1 MNTKLTK
8 HPRMIA
14 ALVLTAL
21 APLTSYGVIAGSA
34 HDFSAAAWN
43 TTGAGQLCKACHTP
57 HNAQS
62 TQLIPLW
69 NHTAT
74 TTVFGLYTSNTLQA
88 VPGQPAGI
96 SKACLSCHDGTVA
109 LDSFGNATGT
119 RLMTAGAHLIGTSL
133 SDDHPV
139 SFAYDAALVTAD
151 GGVGLVSPTSTSF
164 VDVARTVPLFAGKM
178 ECASCHNVHDNTI
191 NKFLRKSNTGSALC
205 LTCHIK

>member
-1 MNTKLTK
+1 MSTQLTK
-8 HPRMIA
+8 HLLFKA
-14 ALVLTAL
+14 ALVLTAMVPL
-21 APLTSYGVIAGSA
+21 ASYGGITGTA
-34 HDFSAAAWN
+34 HDLS
-43 TTGAGQLCKACHTP
+43 TAGWGITEVCIACHTP

-119 RLMTAGAHLIGTSL
+119 HLMTAGAHLIGTDL

-139 SFAYDAALVTAD
+139 SFTYDAALVTLD

-191 NKFLRKSNTGSALC
+191 DKFLRKSNTGSALC